1 MQVIRYVN
9 SVPLPGPLPAL
20 KISSQAAIEAVK
32 RLARRMD
39 ASAEEAE
46 EYIPGDAR
54 LNRPPGGVKM

>member
-9 SVPLPGPLPAL
+9 NVPLPGPLPGL

-32 RLARRMD
+32 RLTGRMD

-46 EYIPGDAR
+46 EYIPGGRALESSPWR
-54 LNRPPGGVKM
+54 G